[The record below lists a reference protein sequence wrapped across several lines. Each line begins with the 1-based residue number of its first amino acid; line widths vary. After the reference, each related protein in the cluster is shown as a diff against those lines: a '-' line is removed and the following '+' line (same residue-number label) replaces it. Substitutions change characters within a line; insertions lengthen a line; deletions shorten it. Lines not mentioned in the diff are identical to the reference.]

1 MNFSPDKSPTLQRLK
16 EVLVESGFEYYVES
30 TDTNLVSLR
39 IWVETKETESVT
51 TESGS

>member
-1 MNFSPDKSPTLQRLK
+1 MNFNPDKKTTLQRLK

-39 IWVETKETESVT
+39 IWVESKEMESVT
-51 TESGS
+51 IESGN